1 MRNMSR
7 LCRKVGFPNII
18 VGKRDGDRLCVCRRL
33 KERPDFKGRN
43 APARFEIYSY
53 IHVIKLHSENDVR
66 YQIAVGKLK
75 IFKNRKIVYISKMLL
90 LITYVAMPRYP
101 IHTYIIL

>member
-7 LCRKVGFPNII
+7 LCRKVCFPNII
-18 VGKRDGDRLCVCRRL
+18 VGKRDGTGCVCADGNLILRGEKHQPDL
-33 KERPDFKGRN
+33 KFTVTL
-43 APARFEIYSY
+43 
-53 IHVIKLHSENDVR
+53 HVIELRAENDVR
-66 YQIAVGKLK
+66 SQIAVGKLK